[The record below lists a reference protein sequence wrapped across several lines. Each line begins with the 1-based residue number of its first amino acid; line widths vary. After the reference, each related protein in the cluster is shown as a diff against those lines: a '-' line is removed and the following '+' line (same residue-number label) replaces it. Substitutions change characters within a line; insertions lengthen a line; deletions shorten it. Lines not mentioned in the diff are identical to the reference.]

1 MSLKTGLLLVNLGT
15 PDAPEP
21 PEVRRYLAEFLS
33 DPRVIDI
40 HPVARWFLLHFV
52 ILRVRP
58 ARSAAAYRKV
68 WGKDGSPL
76 LHHSQRLA
84 QGVED
89 RLAVDDVPVALAMRY
104 GNPSI
109 AHGIAALR
117 TAGCDRLIVFPL
129 YPQYAASSTGSTV
142 EAVYR
147 RLAAA
152 WNTPFVTVVPPFY
165 DDSRFLDV
173 FAAIGQEHLTE
184 FRPDHV
190 LFSFHGLPERHL
202 RKSEDKPGHCLRSG
216 CCEHMGP
223 ENRNC
228 YRAQCMA
235 TARGIAQRLQ
245 LPPTKTS
252 VAFQS
257 RLGKTPWIQPFT
269 DEVVLDLCRQGVK
282 RLAVFCPA
290 FVADCL
296 ETVEEIGM
304 RAKEDFLAH
313 GGEDLL
319 LVPSLNADPRW
330 IAAVTEMTKELLPAH
345 RAIDRACERLG
356 VGSSRPSPR

>member
-15 PDAPEP
+15 PDAPETA
-21 PEVRRYLAEFLS
+21 EVRRYLAEFLS
-33 DPRVIDI
+33 DPRVVDI
-40 HPVARWFLLHFV
+40 HPVARWLLLHCI

-76 LHHSQRLA
+76 LHHSRRLES
-84 QGVED
+84 GVAD
-89 RLAVDDVPVALAMRY
+89 RLAADDVPVALAMRY

-109 AHGIAALR
+109 ATGIEALR
-117 TAGCDRLIVFPL
+117 AAGCDRLIVFPL
-129 YPQYAASSTGSTV
+129 YPQYAASTTGSTV

-147 RLAAA
+147 NLAER
-152 WNTPFVTVVPPFY
+152 WNMPFVTVVPPFY
-165 DDSRFLDV
+165 DDPRFLDV
-173 FAAIGQEHLTE
+173 FAAIGGEHLAE

-202 RKSEDKPGHCLRSG
+202 RKSEERPGHCLHSG
-216 CCEHMGP
+216 CCDHIGP
-223 ENRNC
+223 ANRNC
-228 YRAQCMA
+228 YRAQCWA
-235 TARGIAQRLQ
+235 TARGIAQRLEI
-245 LPPTKTS
+245 PPSKTS

-257 RLGKTPWIQPFT
+257 RLGRTPWIQPYT
-269 DEVVLDLCRQGVK
+269 EQAVQELVGRGVK

-304 RAKEDFLAH
+304 RTKEDFLAR

-330 IAAVTEMTKELLPAH
+330 VHAVTEMTKELLPDQ

-356 VGSSRPSPR
+356 VGSRASSL